1 MVITIEDIPSKLTCQ
16 KCGKTLGKIPAETYA
31 GTYTGLCY
39 DCQNSSSYVIEKFS
53 DGAMTI
59 SYPPSCPSHR
69 RDRGHHTAYADCPK
83 CGGTGR
89 KYVSRCM
96 SMGGPYYEYCPDC
109 LNKFCKNNQEEYISS
124 EVLGYP
130 HKCYRINNRIWAITE
145 DRDKLRYC
153 L

>member
-1 MVITIEDIPSKLTCQ
+1 MKCQ
-16 KCGKTLGKIPAETYA
+16 KCDKELNGDGNHPAETYA

-39 DCQNSSSYVIEKFS
+39 ACQNSESYIIEKYS

-69 RDRGHHTAYADCPK
+69 RDRGHHTAYADCKK

-89 KYVSRCM
+89 LYVSRCM
-96 SMGGPYYEYCPDC
+96 SQGGPYYEYCRDC
-109 LNKFCKNNQEEYISS
+109 LNRFCKSNQEEYITS
-124 EVLGYP
+124 EILGYP
-130 HKCYRINNRIWAITE
+130 HKAYRLINRIWAITE
-145 DRDKLRYC
+145 DRDKLRYS